1 MLNRRQV
8 VGGLVSLA
16 VLGPRG
22 WWATA
27 AAPPRKPTRVTLQGD
42 LSKAVF
48 VALLQDV
55 FTISADHGRIPI
67 QLIQVKDGPSSAV
80 AEQFT
85 LLFRGPRHLGCA
97 EGTYVV
103 THHSAG
109 STLLFLQPVGYDH
122 GHIYYDA
129 VFNLLL

>member
-8 VGGLVSLA
+8 VSGLVSLA
-16 VLGPRG
+16 ALGPRG
-22 WWATA
+22 WGANA
-27 AAPPRKPTRVTLQGD
+27 APPPRKPRRVTLQGE

-67 QLIQVKDGPSSAV
+67 QLIQVNDGPPSAV

-85 LLFRGPRHLGCA
+85 LLFRGPRHLGLA

-103 THHSAG
+103 THHTAG
-109 STLLFLQPVGYDH
+109 STMLFLQPIGSDH
-122 GHIYYDA
+122 GHLYYDA